1 MQYID
6 SSLQTTGEIK
16 MKEKELKKLVIRAIN
31 SDKNIDLQSYEWD
44 SLIHLT
50 ILMELEKIFP
60 NKITSINGIADI
72 NNFNEMKKIL
82 ISKNILIN
90 D

>member
-1 MQYID
+1 
-6 SSLQTTGEIK
+6 
-16 MKEKELKKLVIRAIN
+16 MKEKDLKKLVSGAIN
-31 SDKNIDLQSYEWD
+31 SDTSIDLKTYEWD

-50 ILMELEKIFP
+50 ILMELEKTFP

-72 NNFNEMKKIL
+72 NNFNELKKIL

>member
-1 MQYID
+1 MKYID

-72 NNFNEMKKIL
+72 NNFNEIKKIL

>member
-1 MQYID
+1 
-6 SSLQTTGEIK
+6 
-16 MKEKELKKLVIRAIN
+16 MKEKELKKLVIKAIN